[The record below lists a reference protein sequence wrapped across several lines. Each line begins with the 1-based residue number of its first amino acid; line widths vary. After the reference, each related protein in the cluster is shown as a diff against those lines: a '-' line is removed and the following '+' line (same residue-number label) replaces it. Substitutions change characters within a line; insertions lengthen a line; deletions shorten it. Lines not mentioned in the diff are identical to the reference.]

1 MNKQELEKSLNDT
14 TRRLRELV
22 QKNLDEAKKQ
32 SDRLPVK
39 QLEDEN
45 EA

>member
-1 MNKQELEKSLNDT
+1 MNKQELEQSLNDT

-22 QKNLDEAKKQ
+22 QKNLDESKNQK
-32 SDRLPVK
+32 DRLPVK
-39 QLEDEN
+39 QLEDED